1 MVKRLDKAG
10 ANLAALP
17 EGGIEVL
24 GIKGLQQLVNAAI
37 DQVLGEQWQPIDT
50 VPVNKSVLMLRMG
63 KLGRCVMADGY
74 KQENGVIAWPYV
86 NKEPTHWMPLPKEQ
100 S

>member
-1 MVKRLDKAG
+1 MKSYHLTQEHVLDLVKKLDKAG

-37 DQVLGEQWQPIDT
+37 DQVLGE
-50 VPVNKSVLMLRMG
+50 PVAWAES
-63 KLGRCVMADGY
+63 GR
-74 KQENGVIAWPYV
+74 ENNVIADLVKQTNKNDWVKPYTV
-86 NKEPTHWMPLPKEQ
+86 ALYAPKEKL
-100 S
+100 